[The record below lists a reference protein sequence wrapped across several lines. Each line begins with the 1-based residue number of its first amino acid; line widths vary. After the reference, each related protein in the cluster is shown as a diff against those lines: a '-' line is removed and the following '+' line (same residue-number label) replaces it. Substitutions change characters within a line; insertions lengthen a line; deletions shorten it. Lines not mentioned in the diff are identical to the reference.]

1 MEYWINNFAGVTG
14 KLVLVV
20 VAAVPRIIW
29 KTRNDGVSGT
39 HRKNRWMMCCCDQT
53 NWILDSLLVVFV
65 EKGGQNISIAWGV
78 SLFEQVANEVFGAV
92 QGQKPTHVRLS
103 VFGSIQRLFSRAI
116 SRNLGPRAETKMWP
130 KISNNSHNIRINMRK
145 AYCHFII

>member
-1 MEYWINNFAGVTG
+1 MCNCQPPWPHAIDHLFLSSPRALYMECAKMHFYSYFHGYLITAGILDNQVCRSTG

-29 KTRNDGVSGT
+29 DTRNDGVSGT
-39 HRKNRWMMCCCDQT
+39 HRNNRCMMCCCDQT

-65 EKGGQNISIAWGV
+65 EKGGQQISIAWGV

-92 QGQKPTHVRLS
+92 RGQKLTHLRLM
-103 VFGSIQRLFSRAI
+103 V
-116 SRNLGPRAETKMWP
+116 
-130 KISNNSHNIRINMRK
+130 
-145 AYCHFII
+145 